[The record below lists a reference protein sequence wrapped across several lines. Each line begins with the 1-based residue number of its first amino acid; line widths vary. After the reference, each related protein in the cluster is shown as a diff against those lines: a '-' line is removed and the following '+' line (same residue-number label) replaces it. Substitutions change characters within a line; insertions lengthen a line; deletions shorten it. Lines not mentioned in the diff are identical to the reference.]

1 MRREAQR
8 YAYHRSGFSASSAGP
23 HAASDLKACL
33 SFMAVALCGDSRQWC
48 ALAYNE
54 VILDTW
60 LGGGWNRNL
69 SQMVRAIGIDKSAAG
84 PAVKLAREVHSAA
97 LADGTAVPL
106 AVYDRDAEREPFSPL
121 PPAPAARPAASPRPS
136 PSLQRRNARRLDEAT
151 AILARGTATQ
161 TVVCSPNGA
170 NAPNQSWHPY
180 LFPQQIFYHP
190 ESKYCERKPAELG
203 IDGAWLPVTH
213 TRDRTERH
221 AGGIWLYYASGCSDL
236 LWHMGHTLLA
246 RNRAHAAILIE
257 QRLAGGSE
265 LEASQRVVSWM
276 IEHNEVGVLGR
287 GARFF
292 GRPLYN
298 ASNILGGAA
307 RGILGTPECLMTA
320 PFWPNG
326 SLHVCA
332 CACASN
338 KGMLKRLFAMSGII
352 GHGALQMYAE
362 AALAKLRARGDVW
375 DTLQLSEQMQGH
387 GSRRWAIEIWDI
399 RYLPEHASSIL
410 GRENRSKIL
419 RRHALRASALNMQS
433 SLPQQASACE
443 ASNVSRADFCL
454 ACADSL
460 LEWFCQ
466 KSANKLQSHNT
477 SAQHYS

>member
-1 MRREAQR
+1 
-8 YAYHRSGFSASSAGP
+8 
-23 HAASDLKACL
+23 
-33 SFMAVALCGDSRQWC
+33 
-48 ALAYNE
+48 
-54 VILDTW
+54 
-60 LGGGWNRNL
+60 
-69 SQMVRAIGIDKSAAG
+69 
-84 PAVKLAREVHSAA
+84 
-97 LADGTAVPL
+97 
-106 AVYDRDAEREPFSPL
+106 
-121 PPAPAARPAASPRPS
+121 
-136 PSLQRRNARRLDEAT
+136 
-151 AILARGTATQ
+151 
-161 TVVCSPNGA
+161 
-170 NAPNQSWHPY
+170 
-180 LFPQQIFYHP
+180 LFPQQIFYQP
-190 ESKYCERKPAELG
+190 ESEYCERKPVELG

-221 AGGIWLYYASGCSDL
+221 AGGIWMYYASGCSDL

-265 LEASQRVVSWM
+265 LEASQRVVAWM
-276 IEHNEVGVLGR
+276 TEHNEVGVLGR
-287 GARFF
+287 GALFF

-326 SLHVCA
+326 SLHICA
-332 CACASN
+332 CACTSN

-387 GSRRWAIEIWDI
+387 GSRRWTVEIWDI

-419 RRHALRASALNMQS
+419 QRHALRASVLNMQS

-443 ASNVSRADFCL
+443 VSNVSKAEFFL

-466 KSANKLQSHNT
+466 ASAKKLQSHDKPP
-477 SAQHYS
+477 SGWAPR

>member
-1 MRREAQR
+1 M
-8 YAYHRSGFSASSAGP
+8 
-23 HAASDLKACL
+23 
-33 SFMAVALCGDSRQWC
+33 
-48 ALAYNE
+48 
-54 VILDTW
+54 
-60 LGGGWNRNL
+60 
-69 SQMVRAIGIDKSAAG
+69 
-84 PAVKLAREVHSAA
+84 
-97 LADGTAVPL
+97 
-106 AVYDRDAEREPFSPL
+106 
-121 PPAPAARPAASPRPS
+121 
-136 PSLQRRNARRLDEAT
+136 
-151 AILARGTATQ
+151 
-161 TVVCSPNGA
+161 
-170 NAPNQSWHPY
+170 
-180 LFPQQIFYHP
+180 FPQRISYHP

-236 LWHMGHTLLA
+236 LWHMGRTLLA

-265 LEASQRVVSWM
+265 LEASQRVVAWM
-276 IEHNEVGVLGR
+276 TEHNEAWLLDR

-292 GRPLYN
+292 GN

-307 RGILGTPECLMTA
+307 RGILGTPECLLTA

-332 CACASN
+332 CASTSKN
-338 KGMLKRLFAMSGII
+338 RGMLKQLHAMSGII

-362 AALAKLRARGDVW
+362 AALAKLRARGNVW

-387 GSRRWAIEIWDI
+387 GSRRWAVEIWDI
-399 RYLPEHASSIL
+399 RYLPEHAPSIL

-460 LEWFCQ
+460 LEGFCH
-466 KSANKLQSHNT
+466 KSANKLRSHNT
-477 SAQHYS
+477 FLQKSAPTDLVIGL

>member
-1 MRREAQR
+1 M
-8 YAYHRSGFSASSAGP
+8 
-23 HAASDLKACL
+23 
-33 SFMAVALCGDSRQWC
+33 
-48 ALAYNE
+48 
-54 VILDTW
+54 
-60 LGGGWNRNL
+60 
-69 SQMVRAIGIDKSAAG
+69 
-84 PAVKLAREVHSAA
+84 
-97 LADGTAVPL
+97 
-106 AVYDRDAEREPFSPL
+106 
-121 PPAPAARPAASPRPS
+121 
-136 PSLQRRNARRLDEAT
+136 
-151 AILARGTATQ
+151 
-161 TVVCSPNGA
+161 
-170 NAPNQSWHPY
+170 
-180 LFPQQIFYHP
+180 
-190 ESKYCERKPAELG
+190 
-203 IDGAWLPVTH
+203 
-213 TRDRTERH
+213 
-221 AGGIWLYYASGCSDL
+221 
-236 LWHMGHTLLA
+236 
-246 RNRAHAAILIE
+246 
-257 QRLAGGSE
+257 
-265 LEASQRVVSWM
+265 
-276 IEHNEVGVLGR
+276 LGR
-287 GARFF
+287 GALFF

-460 LEWFCQ
+460 LEWLCQ
-466 KSANKLQSHNT
+466 KSANKHSLGRHGRDRRR
-477 SAQHYS
+477 